1 VAPWKNDNFH
11 CLEFLFAGGAADGIA
26 DGTGSLLACILS
38 SSQVRCYFRV
48 GDIAVL
54 WVHGVVVGLEM
65 DPLHDT

>member
-1 VAPWKNDNFH
+1 
-11 CLEFLFAGGAADGIA
+11 
-26 DGTGSLLACILS
+26 LS